1 MASELVQQE
10 EAGGA
15 LVGGPTG
22 LFMQLPHHRLL
33 DAIRLFPV
41 CIELVDLLKRM
52 KLTNWCLCMVVRQ
65 EMRANHTYR
74 DAVMGVF
81 VISGTKI
88 PCGAE
93 TVLDLP
99 TPADEQSLMQ
109 VFNESGTVVQ
119 ENGVQVGGAYGFS
132 LLEDR
137 TFYDCFEEE
146 AGNSIYLGIKIEFGP
161 QDFFQPP
168 NVPLLANN
176 MADLRK
182 VPNIFRRVLDMPA
195 LTHNYTEI
203 TDTADYITSYMRL
216 VRLSAH
222 HTILDIQ
229 NAIADV
235 EGWPRR
241 LQCSMNL
248 ANGDEYAGTDNVF
261 EECAMA
267 RETDEIMRPML
278 WFALGDQSEPLD

>member
-1 MASELVQQE
+1 
-10 EAGGA
+10 
-15 LVGGPTG
+15 
-22 LFMQLPHHRLL
+22 
-33 DAIRLFPV
+33 
-41 CIELVDLLKRM
+41 
-52 KLTNWCLCMVVRQ
+52 
-65 EMRANHTYR
+65 
-74 DAVMGVF
+74 MGVF
-81 VISGTKI
+81 WVSGTKI
-88 PCGAE
+88 PCGVE

-99 TPADEQSLMQ
+99 TPVDEQSLMQ
-109 VFNESGTVVQ
+109 VFNETGTVVQ

-132 LLEDR
+132 LFEDR

-146 AGNSIYLGIKIEFGP
+146 GSDSIYLGIKIEFGP

-168 NVPLLANN
+168 NVPLLAND
-176 MADLRK
+176 MADLSK

-203 TDTADYITSYMRL
+203 TDTADYIASYMRL
-216 VRLSAH
+216 VRLSSH
-222 HTILDIQ
+222 HTVLDIQ

-241 LQCSMNL
+241 LQCCMHL

-261 EECAMA
+261 QECAMA

-278 WFALGDQSEPLD
+278 WFAIGDQSELLD